1 VLLFAI
7 GMTVTVA
14 PLTSTAMGAAPGEA
28 YIAVQFV
35 LNYEEGAESC
45 VLDGDAGSE
54 VFLSEIVNAP
64 LPEIPEA
71 PVPELDEAAIPP
83 VPEGAIPPV
92 PEAAPA
98 PESTTPG
105 TVAPGTVGTP
115 PADGQETPNGR
126 RP

>member
-1 VLLFAI
+1 MAESL
-7 GMTVTVA
+7 GVA
-14 PLTSTAMGAAPGEA
+14 PPPADTGDAELAAAEA
-28 YIAVQFV
+28 AAEVG
-35 LNYEEGAESC
+35 GAEEMPGIAEAP
-45 VLDGDAGSE
+45 LA
-54 VFLSEIVNAP
+54 EIANAP

-98 PESTTPG
+98 PESAAPG
-105 TVAPGTVGTP
+105 TSAPGTVGSP